1 VRAADGDAARHE
13 PTQRDAARRHSE
25 AQRVLL
31 GRVAGAILPRSP
43 MRLAP
48 QSKSF
53 ARSSK
58 SLARTNKS
66 RTRAEATKEAETAGR
81 ARRLARWS
89 S

>member
-1 VRAADGDAARHE
+1 
-13 PTQRDAARRHSE
+13 
-25 AQRVLL
+25 VLL
-31 GRVAGAILPRSP
+31 KARVDEVEGLDAGAILPRSP

-66 RTRAEATKEAETAGR
+66 RMWADATRSGDSGA
-81 ARRLARWS
+81 ARFTES
-89 S
+89 NH